1 MVLEFA
7 NRILTT
13 WATLVN
19 AVLGGL
25 VAPLNAPDSWFQL
38 LNGTF
43 TVFLF
48 VPIPLAIGV
57 AIFRYH
63 LWDIDII
70 INRTLVYASLTV
82 MLALVYFGLV
92 ICLQSLVQLVTG
104 TISEQPLVSVASTL
118 VIAALFQ

>member
-38 LNGTF
+38 LTGTF
-43 TVFLF
+43 TAFLF

-57 AIFRYH
+57 AIFRHH
-63 LWDIDII
+63 LWDIDLI
-70 INRTLVYASLTV
+70 INRTLVYGILTASVIGLYV
-82 MLALVYFGLV
+82 LAVSYFSALLRTGNNPA
-92 ICLQSLVQLVTG
+92 ISLLAT
-104 TISEQPLVSVASTL
+104 
-118 VIAALFQ
+118 